1 MEEKYRLYKERLEQA
16 LALVQPNQTI
26 CNEEKPP
33 SDESGETARL

>member
-16 LALVQPNQTI
+16 LALVQPNQTVSD
-26 CNEEKPP
+26 EEKPP